1 MGKIFE
7 KLLKMENR
15 GIQSKEF
22 TNLNHQNKSIIFIK
36 DDLKQSVL
44 NLG

>member
-1 MGKIFE
+1 
-7 KLLKMENR
+7 MENQ

-22 TNLNHQNKSIIFIK
+22 TNPNHQNKSIIFIK

>member
-1 MGKIFE
+1 
-7 KLLKMENR
+7 MENQ

-22 TNLNHQNKSIIFIK
+22 TNLNHQDKSITGIFIK